1 MRIEGFHHVAIRVQ
15 DFDAA
20 IAFYRDGLGF
30 PEQIRWS
37 DGQKM
42 IALLDTGG
50 GDYIEILSNGKP
62 PPLAEGAWG
71 HLALRTD
78 DCDAAFARAITAGA
92 TVAIAPKDMPI
103 RTADRTI
110 PVRLAFCKG
119 PNGEII
125 EFFQSDKLVGHACK
139 EEF

>member
-1 MRIEGFHHVAIRVQ
+1 MGIQGFHHVAIRVQ
-15 DFDAA
+15 DFEAA

-30 PEQIRWS
+30 PERVRWS

-62 PPLAEGAWG
+62 PPLDEGAWS

-78 DCDAAFARAITAGA
+78 DCDAAFARALAAGA
-92 TVAIAPKDMPI
+92 SPTIAPKEMPI
-103 RTADRTI
+103 RSHGKSIR
-110 PVRLAFCKG
+110 VRLAFCRG

-125 EFFQSDKLVGHACK
+125 EFFQNS
-139 EEF
+139 ET

>member
-78 DCDAAFARAITAGA
+78 DCDAAFLAI
-92 TVAIAPKDMPI
+92 PLK
-103 RTADRTI
+103 RSSADCEITLTPACR
-110 PVRLAFCKG
+110 
-119 PNGEII
+119 PN
-125 EFFQSDKLVGHACK
+125 F
-139 EEF
+139 